1 MFYRYCLG
9 LMQGVWIEQLNI
21 TTSEASLI
29 NSVTFAITLLPAPA
43 IQAARDYFNIP
54 PFVVFALTAP
64 LVASGLYFTSTALTF
79 QHLLLTNGVGFGLGI
94 LLAITGGL
102 TTVYHFFLD
111 DMVTFVTSVV
121 SSGVG
126 LGMIAISMAFKFLEP
141 NIGWRQLCRYQ
152 ILLVSVYIFAAL
164 IFFPPISTLL
174 GIKTRK
180 ERKREQKK
188 FERQEQLSRMETN
201 ENQKLL
207 SSDKDVSEAED
218 YSKTE
223 SRDYLASN
231 QISDSDQENSASLIM
246 RANNMTITDSIRVKT
261 TQLWKEVLLNP
272 PFLLLMTSWLLS
284 EATFNAVMVHQ
295 PQRIVHMGF
304 SLANGAD
311 TLAIS
316 GAVQIVARFGVGFL
330 ADRGILSIVRLS
342 QLSKVTL
349 GVFCIL
355 SNIFPNLAFQ
365 SIYMFIV
372 GACGGIL
379 STTDFILVKDCVNEG
394 RELGIT
400 VLLLV
405 DGIFSLLSIA
415 GAGKMATSFNDYDV
429 VFYTF
434 GACSLLAFTLVVF
447 LDILM
452 KLKKRPTKLYDSL
465 DQD

>member
-1 MFYRYCLG
+1 
-9 LMQGVWIEQLNI
+9 MQGVWIEQLHI
-21 TTSEASLI
+21 TTSQASLI

-64 LVASGLYFTSTALTF
+64 LVAVGLYFTSNAMTF
-79 QHLLLTNGVGFGLGI
+79 QNLMVSNGFGFGLGI
-94 LLAITGGL
+94 LLAITGSL

-111 DMVTFVTSVV
+111 DMVTFATSVV

-141 NIGWRQLCRYQ
+141 ETGWRMLCKYQ
-152 ILLVSVYIFAAL
+152 IILVSVYVFAAV
-164 IFFPPISTLL
+164 IFFPPVSDFL

-180 ERKREQKK
+180 VRRREQKK
-188 FERQEQLSRMETN
+188 RERQEQLAHMEAEENSR
-201 ENQKLL
+201 LL
-207 SSDKDVSEAED
+207 SSDKDASEADD
-218 YSKTE
+218 YSRTE
-223 SRDYLASN
+223 SRDHSLAN
-231 QISDSDQENSASLIM
+231 QNSDSDEDSASLAIGKK
-246 RANNMTITDSIRVKT
+246 NMTITESIRMKT
-261 TQLWKEVLLNP
+261 SQLWKEILLNP
-272 PFLLLMTSWLLS
+272 PFLILMTSWLLS

-295 PQRIVHMGF
+295 PQRIVDMGF

-316 GAVQIVARFGVGFL
+316 GAVQIIARFGVGFL

-342 QLSKVTL
+342 QISKVTL
-349 GVFCIL
+349 GVFSIL
-355 SNIFPNLAFQ
+355 SNIFQNLAFQ
-365 SIYMFIV
+365 SVYMFIV

-379 STTDFILVKDCVNEG
+379 STTDFILVKDCVDEG

-415 GAGKMATSFNDYDV
+415 GAGKMAVSFDSYDV

-434 GACSLLAFTLVVF
+434 GGCSLAAFALVVA
-447 LDILM
+447 LEIIM
-452 KLKKRPTKLYDSL
+452 KLKNRRNTEYDSL
-465 DQD
+465 N